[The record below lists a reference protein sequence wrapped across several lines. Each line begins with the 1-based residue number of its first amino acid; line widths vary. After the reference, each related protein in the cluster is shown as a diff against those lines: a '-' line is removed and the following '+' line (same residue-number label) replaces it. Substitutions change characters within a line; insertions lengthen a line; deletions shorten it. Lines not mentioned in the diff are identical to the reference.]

1 MIADME
7 SNEKLRHLVTE
18 FFLREKK
25 NNIWV
30 AFISKSYLKVSK
42 TMRLNAASNHSF
54 NIEFRGFM
62 KLYKDYK
69 VNLYSF

>member
-1 MIADME
+1 M
-7 SNEKLRHLVTE
+7 
-18 FFLREKK
+18 
-25 NNIWV
+25 
-30 AFISKSYLKVSK
+30 KVSK
-42 TMRLNAASNHSF
+42 TMRLNAALNHSF